1 MPQPPLLSSCDYSTP
16 RDQEFTGS
24 STGWGAVWF
33 KQWDRKHTGK
43 CQRKWAFIRK
53 KPSHIHNWKH
63 FFLEITSKSQHLHI
77 LQQVTHSGHWVNFF
91 VYKFHQSVIYLFL
104 NLVALLHV
112 HSSLITDLPW
122 IVGLMPRKFYFLTA
136 NDTTPLLIDFHRY
149 RVCAVC

>member
-24 STGWGAVWF
+24 SIGWGAVWF
-33 KQWDRKHTGK
+33 KQWDRKHMGK
-43 CQRKWAFIRK
+43 CQRKWAIIRK

-149 RVCAVC
+149 RVCAVY